1 MTATL
6 LVRHTVENYNDWKP
20 VFDGHE
26 ANRRLHGAAGHRV
39 LHDGNQVTL
48 LIDFPDRASAEG
60 FASDP
65 ALPDVMSKAGVTG
78 APEIAFLE
86 ASEQVSY

>member
-6 LVRHTVENYNDWKP
+6 LVRHSVERYDDWKP
-20 VFDGHE
+20 VLDGHE
-26 ANRRLHGAAGHRV
+26 ASRRRHGATGHRV

-48 LIDFPDRASAEG
+48 LIDIPDRRLAEG

-65 ALPDVMSKAGVTG
+65 PLPEVTSTARVVG
-78 APEIAFLE
+78 APEIAFLGP
-86 ASEQVSY
+86 SEQLS